1 MHCNHLKDCGEKA
14 IENLTKI
21 LVYFSLFGICI
32 IFLEMKTYT
41 LIYITLTVTKYTDNS
56 AELFSA
62 QQGEETWGYLAAEQR
77 DQGLRSR
84 ETERNKR

>member
-1 MHCNHLKDCGEKA
+1 MHRNHLKDCGEKA

-32 IFLEMKTYT
+32 KFLEMKT

-62 QQGEETWGYLAAEQR
+62 QQGEETWRYLAAGPGTKK
-77 DQGLRSR
+77 QG
-84 ETERNKR
+84 K